1 MNDLDLFCPQAS
13 PALRPLVLN
22 AAADP
27 FSDRLKPLGD
37 GSKISKMTQI
47 L

>member
-1 MNDLDLFCPQAS
+1 MIWIYFAPRLPH
-13 PALRPLVLN
+13 ALRPLVLN